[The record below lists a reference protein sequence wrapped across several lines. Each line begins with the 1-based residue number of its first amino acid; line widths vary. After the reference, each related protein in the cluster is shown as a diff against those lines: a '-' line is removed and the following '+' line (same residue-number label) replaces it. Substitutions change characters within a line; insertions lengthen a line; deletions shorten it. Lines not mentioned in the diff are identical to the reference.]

1 MSRRILVLVTVTVT
15 VGVAALALDLA
26 NRWVASRLP
35 PPIHRLAGSAN
46 EPLPTLWPA
55 PRFALVDQAGQIRS
69 SDEFRGS
76 VWIADFIFTN
86 CTSVCPVLTAKMV
99 QVQRAIRDPRVRF
112 VSFSVDPDRD
122 TPDALRKYARRWAP
136 DETRWTLLATT
147 KQSLAAVVAGMKTFV
162 QPQSDPNAELHTSEF
177 FLVDGQGRL
186 RGLYDTNGVSFA
198 QLLPHAQRLLSEL
211 DGAAQLAPATT
222 AEATADG
229 AALYRRLGCAGCH
242 DVPSIAPS
250 LAGVA
255 GRTVMLADGRT
266 VTADSAYLRE
276 SILEPEAKVVA
287 TYPRSMPSYRMQLSE
302 AQLVSLVQ
310 YLESWPALAGATA
323 SLATGGQGA
332 TIDPVCGMQV
342 HPGPDTPHLTHE
354 GRTVYFC
361 SESCRD
367 HYAARPDEFR
377 N

>member
-1 MSRRILVLVTVTVT
+1 MSRRFLLFVTLIAG
-15 VGVAALALDLA
+15 VGAIGLELA
-26 NRWVASRLP
+26 NRPVDSRP
-35 PPIHRLAGSAN
+35 RRPIHRLAGSGT
-46 EPLPTLWPA
+46 EPLPTLWPG

-69 SDEFRGS
+69 SDELRGS
-76 VWIADFIFTN
+76 VWIADFIFTH
-86 CTSVCPVLTAKMV
+86 CASVCPILTAKMV
-99 QVQRAIRDPRVRF
+99 QLQRAIRDPRVRF

-122 TPDALRKYARRWAP
+122 TPDALREYARRWAP

-162 QPQSDPNAELHTSEF
+162 QTGSDPNAELHTSEF

-198 QLLPHAQRLLSEL
+198 QLLPHVQRLLSEL
-211 DGAAQLAPATT
+211 DGTARLAPVTT
-222 AEATADG
+222 AEAAADG
-229 AALYRRLGCAGCH
+229 ASLYRRLGCAGCH

-250 LAGVA
+250 LPGVA

-276 SILEPEAKVVA
+276 SILDPAAKVVA
-287 TYPRSMPSYRMQLSE
+287 TYPPSMPSYRLQLSE
-302 AQLVSLVQ
+302 AELASLVH
-310 YLESWPALAGATA
+310 YLEGRPAVAAATTSRAAG
-323 SLATGGQGA
+323 GGQGA
-332 TIDPVCGMQV
+332 TSDPVCGMQI
-342 HPGPDTPHLTHE
+342 HPGPNTPHLAHE

-367 HYAARPDEFR
+367 RFAARPGEFR

>member
-1 MSRRILVLVTVTVT
+1 MSRRILLLATITA
-15 VGVAALALDLA
+15 GVAALGLELA
-26 NRWVASRLP
+26 KRQVASRP
-35 PPIHRLAGSAN
+35 PPTVHRLAGRAN
-46 EPLPTLWPA
+46 ESLPTLWPV
-55 PRFALVDQAGQIRS
+55 PRFALVDQAGQIRTL
-69 SDEFRGS
+69 DELRGS
-76 VWIADFIFTN
+76 VWIADFIFTH
-86 CTSVCPVLTAKMV
+86 CSSVCPVLTAKMV

-122 TPDALRKYARRWAP
+122 TPDALREYAGRWAP

-147 KQSLAAVVAGMKTFV
+147 KQSLAVVVAGMKTFV

-186 RGLYDTNGVSFA
+186 RGLYDADGVSFA
-198 QLLPHAQRLLSEL
+198 QLLPDAHRLLSEL
-211 DGAAQLAPATT
+211 AGAARLAPATT
-222 AEATADG
+222 AEATGDG

-242 DVPSIAPS
+242 DVPSVAPS

-276 SILEPEAKVVA
+276 SILEPAAKVVA
-287 TYPRSMPSYRMQLSE
+287 TYRSSMPSYRKELSE
-302 AQLVSLVQ
+302 AQLASLVE
-310 YLESWPALAGATA
+310 YLEGWPAPPGATA
-323 SLATGGQGA
+323 SRVTAGHGA

-342 HPGPDTPHLTHE
+342 HPGPDTPRLTQE

-367 HYAARPDEFR
+367 RFAASPGEFG